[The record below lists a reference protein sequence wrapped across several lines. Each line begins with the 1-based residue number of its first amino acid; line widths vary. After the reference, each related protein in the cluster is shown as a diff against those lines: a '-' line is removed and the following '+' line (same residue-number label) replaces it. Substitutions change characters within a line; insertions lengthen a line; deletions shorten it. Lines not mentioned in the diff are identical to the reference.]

1 MWSCP
6 ALQGAQHAGLG
17 DAHAV
22 GSWAE
27 HPRGCRDT
35 DVPRKAAQV
44 EFWARAM
51 GLGDPHFAPPQY
63 VHRKSEVIS
72 PSTHEN
78 INGDLLKATV
88 DLDF

>member
-1 MWSCP
+1 M
-6 ALQGAQHAGLG
+6 
-17 DAHAV
+17 
-22 GSWAE
+22 
-27 HPRGCRDT
+27 
-35 DVPRKAAQV
+35 

>member
-35 DVPRKAAQV
+35 DVPRKAAQWSSGPEPWV
-44 EFWARAM
+44 WEIPTLHPLSMYTGSLR
-51 GLGDPHFAPPQY
+51 LS
-63 VHRKSEVIS
+63 V
-72 PSTHEN
+72 
-78 INGDLLKATV
+78 LLHMRT
-88 DLDF
+88 LTETCSRPLWI